1 MPINKTIHRP
11 RYLERVKPF
20 MGKDLIKVITGQRRV
35 GKSVFLKQLADEFKK
50 TWPENG
56 LVFINLE
63 LPENFNLRYVND
75 FIDYVHKKSEGKKKT
90 AVFIDEVQEI
100 DQFELVVRGLNAEGR
115 YDVYCT
121 GSNADILSGELS
133 TYLSGRYVDQT
144 IHSLSY
150 NEFLEFHQFE
160 DSNTSFLRYIRQ
172 GGLPYLINLP
182 ADDAIVAEYLRS
194 ITETVLYRDVV
205 ARYGVRNIPFLERL
219 TEFLAGTIGSQL
231 SATAISKFLKSQ
243 HINMPANQVLVYL
256 DHCVK
261 AYLVVRI
268 PRYDITGKRVFE
280 IGEKYYFEDLGIRN
294 SIAGF
299 KHTDTGK
306 LMENVVG
313 NHLRICGYTVTT
325 GCLGNLEIDFVA
337 TKKSEVLYVQVA
349 YVIPD
354 ESTAQREFGNLLKI
368 PDNYRKIVVSMDE
381 IPFENYK
388 GIRHLHIR
396 EFLLTDW

>member
-1 MPINKTIHRP
+1 MSNNKYILRP
-11 RYLERVKPF
+11 RYIERVKPF

-35 GKSVFLKQLADEFKK
+35 GKSVILKQLAVEYKK

-56 LVFINLE
+56 LIFIDLE
-63 LPENFNLRYVND
+63 LPENFNLRMAND
-75 FIDYVHKKSEGKKKT
+75 FIDYVHKKSDEKT
-90 AVFIDEVQEI
+90 KSAVFIDEVQEI
-100 DQFELVVRGLNAEGR
+100 EQFELVLRGLNAEGR
-115 YDVYCT
+115 YDIYCT
-121 GSNADILSGELS
+121 GSNADILSSELS
-133 TYLSGRYVDQT
+133 TYLSGRYIDQT

-150 NEFLEFHQFE
+150 NEFLEFHQLE
-160 DSNTSFLRYIRQ
+160 NSNTSFLRYIRQ

-182 ADDAIVAEYLRS
+182 ADDAVVAEYLRS

-219 TEFLAGTIGSQL
+219 TEFLAGTIGSPL

-243 HINMPANQVLVYL
+243 HINMPVNQVLVYL

-261 AYLVVRI
+261 ANLVVRT
-268 PRYDITGKRVFE
+268 PRYDINGKRVFE

-306 LMENVVG
+306 LVENVVG
-313 NHLRICGYTVTT
+313 NHLRICGFTVKT
-325 GCLGNLEIDFVA
+325 GCLGNLEINFVG
-337 TKKSEVLYVQVA
+337 TKKSEVLYIQVA

-368 PDNYRKIVVSMDE
+368 PDNYQKIVVSMDE

-396 EFLLTDW
+396 DFLLTEW